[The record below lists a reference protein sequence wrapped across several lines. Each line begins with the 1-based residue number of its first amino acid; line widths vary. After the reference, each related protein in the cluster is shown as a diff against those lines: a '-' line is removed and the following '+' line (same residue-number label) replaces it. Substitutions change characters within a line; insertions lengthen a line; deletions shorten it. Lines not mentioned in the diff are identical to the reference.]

1 MDGLTKKQRA
11 VIQDFFTGE
20 MDEAAVLAKHNVS
33 TRRYEKWLAD
43 ERFIAALD
51 RRMARAHREALV
63 IIARYA
69 PVAGAKLVE
78 LTDSEAAE
86 TARKACLDVMSMS
99 SCPPQP
105 APGEPGPAEHPAEL
119 SPETAGR
126 LLAALA
132 EAQPQQKHGAR
143 AGQGT

>member
-20 MDEAAVLAKHNVS
+20 MDEAAVLAKHKVS

-63 IIARYA
+63 TVARYA
-69 PVAGAKLVE
+69 PVAGAKLVQ
-78 LTDSEAAE
+78 LTASEAAE

-99 SCPPQP
+99 RP
-105 APGEPGPAEHPAEL
+105 ASGPVSGAGSAAGAEAKHPAEL

-132 EAQPQQKHGAR
+132 ETQSDR
-143 AGQGT
+143 GTKDEG

>member
-1 MDGLTKKQRA
+1 MNGLTKKQRA
-11 VIQDFFTGE
+11 VIQDFFAGE
-20 MDEAAVLAKHNVS
+20 MDEAAVLAKHKVS

-63 IIARYA
+63 TVARYA

-99 SCPPQP
+99 RP
-105 APGEPGPAEHPAEL
+105 ASGPASGAAAATGAEAKHPAEL
-119 SPETAGR
+119 PPEIAGK

-132 EAQPQQKHGAR
+132 EAQTQQKR
-143 AGQGT
+143 E